1 MSIKASLSLTVQRA
15 ARMSEPRAPIS
26 PNVLGITYPGSP
38 WSCQRDDGVDEAIE
52 TLVVIKSF
60 LMKLAIKENRL
71 KETLVDNK
79 EHETDF
85 ELSIQKARQET
96 VEALRYLV
104 ERPTSDIARDNA
116 SVKSGSKSTKS
127 SILREITTYS

>member
-1 MSIKASLSLTVQRA
+1 MS
-15 ARMSEPRAPIS
+15 PRAHIPA
-26 PNVLGITYPGSP
+26 NVLRITYPGSP
-38 WSCQRDDGVDEAIE
+38 WSYQRDGGLEEAKE

-79 EHETDF
+79 EHEADL
-85 ELSIQKARQET
+85 ELIIQKARQES

-104 ERPTSDIARDNA
+104 ERSTSDIARDNA
-116 SVKSGSKSTKS
+116 SVKSGSSSIKS
-127 SILREITTYS
+127 SVLQEIARYS

>member
-1 MSIKASLSLTVQRA
+1 
-15 ARMSEPRAPIS
+15 MSEPRAHIPA
-26 PNVLGITYPGSP
+26 NVFRIAYPGSP
-38 WSCQRDDGVDEAIE
+38 WLYQRDDGLEEAKE

-79 EHETDF
+79 EHEADL
-85 ELSIQKARQET
+85 ELIIQKARQET

-116 SVKSGSKSTKS
+116 SVKSGSNLTLSKVLYCEKSRG
-127 SILREITTYS
+127 ILDALH